1 MIMDKKINIYKDVEA
16 LSEGFTSLLKEELAK
31 REIVN
36 ISLSGG
42 STPKALFNYW
52 VANYSESIDWNR
64 IAFFW
69 GDERCVRPTD
79 EMSNFGMTKSLLF
92 DKIPTIDKKKIH
104 RIHGENES
112 KEEVQW
118 YTSIMDKYL
127 PKENNLPTFD
137 IMMLG
142 MGDDGHTVSIFPH
155 QIELW
160 NTEADCVTAQHPETG
175 MERISLTG
183 RIVNNARNVVFLVTG
198 KNKAEKVK
206 QIVEEREAFLDTYPA
221 AKVNPVNGKLFW
233 MLDEEAASLL

>member
-1 MIMDKKINIYKDVEA
+1 MMMDKKINIYKDVEA
-16 LSEGFTSLLKEELAK
+16 LSEGFTSLLQEELAK

-36 ISLSGG
+36 VSLSGG

-52 VANYSESIDWNR
+52 VANCKESIDWNR
-64 IAFFW
+64 VAFFW
-69 GDERCVRPTD
+69 GDERCVRPTN
-79 EMSNFGMTKSLLF
+79 EMSNFGMTKKLLF
-92 DKIPTIDKKKIH
+92 DKIPAIDKKKIH

-127 PKENNLPTFD
+127 PKENNLPAFD

-160 NTEADCVTAQHPETG
+160 DAEADCVTAQHPETG

-183 RIVNNARNVVFLVTG
+183 RLVNNSRNIVFLVTG

-206 QIVEEREAFLDTYPA
+206 RIVEEREKFADTYPA
-221 AKVNPVNGKLFW
+221 AKVTPLNGKLFW

>member
-1 MIMDKKINIYKDVEA
+1 MDKKINIYKDVEA
-16 LSEGFTSLLKEELAK
+16 LSEGFTSLLQEELAK
-31 REIVN
+31 RETVN
-36 ISLSGG
+36 VSLSGG

-52 VANYSESIDWNR
+52 VVNSKESIDWNR
-64 IAFFW
+64 VAFFW
-69 GDERCVRPTD
+69 GDERCVRPTN
-79 EMSNFGMTKSLLF
+79 EMSNFGMTKKLLF
-92 DKIPTIDKKKIH
+92 DKIPAIDKKKIH

-127 PKENNLPTFD
+127 PKENNLPVFD

-160 NTEADCVTAQHPETG
+160 DAEADCVTAQHPETG
-175 MERISLTG
+175 MERISLSG
-183 RIVNNARNVVFLVTG
+183 RLVNNSRNIVFLVTG

-206 QIVEEREAFLDTYPA
+206 QIVEEREKFADIYPA
-221 AKVNPVNGKLFW
+221 ARVNPVNGKLFW

>member
-1 MIMDKKINIYKDVEA
+1 MMMDKKINIYKDVEA
-16 LSEGFTSLLKEELAK
+16 LSEGFTLLLQEELAK
-31 REIVN
+31 RDIVN

-52 VANYSESIDWNR
+52 VANCKDSIDWKR
-64 IAFFW
+64 VAFFW
-69 GDERCVRPTD
+69 GDERCVRPND

-92 DKIPTIDKKKIH
+92 DKIPAIDKKKIH

-127 PKENNLPTFD
+127 PKENNLPVFD

-155 QIELW
+155 QIDLW
-160 NTEADCVTAQHPETG
+160 NAEADCVTAQHPETG
-175 MERISLTG
+175 MQRISLTG
-183 RIVNNARNVVFLVTG
+183 RLVNNSRNIVFLVTG

-206 QIVEEREAFLDTYPA
+206 QIIEERENFANTYPA
-221 AKVNPVNGKLFW
+221 AKVNPVNGKLVW